1 MQNYFKICSAL
12 LCFSA
17 GTAAADNQK
26 EVSSENILAFSCEF
40 TDTSEG
46 NAILLENN
54 VAGLTLLT
62 KQSLS
67 ASSVTEID
75 ENVFEFRFENPALIG
90 YLRIIDGS
98 WAFLSSDAGLVTQ
111 YECQNFTQQ
120 LRAISDYFG
129 KVLREKSELVSGA
142 ANLNNSQAI
151 AHSSA
156 MQKLIAENT
165 KLIEELDFVN
175 SQFSVLKAESEQML
189 TSIVDATATR
199 IDDLVEKNREQDLVV
214 VGLEQQLL
222 DAKRALKEARKS
234 ALSEEKRRRVL
245 EDQIRELRIKVSE
258 NVTDWT
264 VYKREFFGR
273 MKEILAGQDGVTILG
288 DRFVLS
294 SEMLF
299 KPASASLSFD
309 GQFEIDKVANILL
322 GIQDSIPASV
332 DWYIRVDGHTD
343 NIPLS
348 GTGQY
353 RDNWELSQA
362 RALSVV
368 RYLVEALQFP
378 ADRIAANGFGEFRPI
393 TDQGTAKGRAKNRR
407 IEITIDEMSK

>member
-1 MQNYFKICSAL
+1 MQNYLKICSAL

-40 TDTSEG
+40 TETSEG

-98 WAFLSSDAGLVTQ
+98 WTFLSSDAGLVTQ
-111 YECQNFTQQ
+111 YQCQNFTQQ

-129 KVLREKSELVSGA
+129 EVLREKSEIVSA
-142 ANLNNSQAI
+142 EANLNNSQAI
-151 AHSSA
+151 AHNSA
-156 MQKLIAENT
+156 MQKLISENA
-165 KLIEELDFVN
+165 KLVEELNSVN

-189 TSIVDATATR
+189 TSIVDATAAR
-199 IDDLVEKNREQDLVV
+199 IDDLVEKNREQDFVV
-214 VGLEQQLL
+214 TGLGEQLL
-222 DAKRALKEARKS
+222 EAKRNLKDAKKFAFE
-234 ALSEEKRRRVL
+234 EEKRRVAL
-245 EDQIRELRIKVSE
+245 ETQIRELRAKAKE
-258 NVTDWT
+258 NISDLA
-264 VYKREFFGR
+264 VYKREYFSR
-273 MKEILAGQDGVTILG
+273 LKEILAGQEGVGILG
-288 DRFVLS
+288 DRFVVS
-294 SEMLF
+294 SEALF
-299 KPASASLSFD
+299 EPGSAFLSDD
-309 GQFEIDKVANILL
+309 GQYEIDKIANILL
-322 GIQDSIPASV
+322 AVKDSIPSNI

-348 GTGQY
+348 GTGRF

-393 TDQGTAKGRAKNRR
+393 SDQDTSKARARNRR
-407 IEITIDEMSK
+407 IEITLDEFSR